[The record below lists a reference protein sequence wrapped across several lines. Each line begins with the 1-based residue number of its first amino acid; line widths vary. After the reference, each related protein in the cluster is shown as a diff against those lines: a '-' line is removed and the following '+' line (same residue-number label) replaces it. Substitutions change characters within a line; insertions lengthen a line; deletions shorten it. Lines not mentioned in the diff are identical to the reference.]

1 MKYALAILTAL
12 GIALSIGAAATLI
25 PVPDRAP
32 LFTAA
37 PPPPEAEVIASRD
50 ITNVAFDGKGTVS
63 YEYLADHVP
72 ARISPDEVPELRTAR
87 SYTKLKGVK
96 ETKDGSEYTLES
108 IFYAQKTFEDVNGS
122 WRYIEY
128 GTTTE
133 DVWKKRPV
141 SYIQKF
147 KEFFVATAHAV
158 DLFSAVGDGQLY
170 SYSTGVNSGSV
181 WTGARNASSGTAD
194 HVSNAFYV
202 ATDRYTTD
210 CEFGCI
216 YEAVVYR
223 SFIPF
228 DTSAIPA
235 SASVSSA
242 SLNLFVTSVTDSNN
256 NGSDYVTISTSTQAT
271 HTSLTSTDFNDAGP
285 LTMNDASEVIDSG
298 QRKDLTSITTNA
310 YLAFTFN
317 ANGIAAIKKGGQSS
331 TCSATAGI
339 TCLSAREGH
348 DTTGTVPTLDT
359 GGNYVSFSSSEATGT
374 SQDPYLSVTY
384 SIPVGITIGGSG
396 TLRVGAGGNLRF

>member
-1 MKYALAILTAL
+1 MKSYIAPTIFALCIVVAGWYVFTR
-12 GIALSIGAAATLI
+12 GEPSTG
-25 PVPDRAP
+25 P

-37 PPPPEAEVIASRD
+37 PPPLEAEVIAERD
-50 ITNVAFDGKGTVS
+50 IVDVAFDGGGVVS
-63 YEYLADHVP
+63 YEYLADPVP
-72 ARISPDEVPELRTAR
+72 ARITPDEVPELRTAS

-96 ETKDGSEYTLES
+96 EIKDGSEYTLES
-108 IFYAQKTFEDVNGS
+108 VFYPQKTFEEVDGS

-158 DLFSAVGDGQLY
+158 DLFSAVGDGQVY
-170 SYSTGVNSGSV
+170 SYSTGANAGSV
-181 WTGARNASSGTAD
+181 WTGARNASSGTSD

-202 ATDRYTTD
+202 LIDRNTVD

-235 SASVSSA
+235 SASISSA
-242 SLNLFVTSVTDSNN
+242 SLNLYVTSVTDYNN
-256 NGSDYVTISTSTQAT
+256 NGSDYVTVSTSTQAT

-285 LTMNDASEVIDSG
+285 LTMNAASEAIDSG
-298 QRKDLTSITTNA
+298 QRKDLTSITINT
-310 YLAFTFN
+310 YLGFTLN

-348 DTTGTVPTLDT
+348 DTTGTVPTLDA
-359 GGNYVSFSSSEATGT
+359 GGNSVSFSSSEATGT
-374 SQDPYLSVTY
+374 SQDPYLAVTY
-384 SIPVGITIGGSG
+384 TIQTGMIIGGSG
-396 TLRVGAGGNLRF
+396 TLNVRGDGNLRF